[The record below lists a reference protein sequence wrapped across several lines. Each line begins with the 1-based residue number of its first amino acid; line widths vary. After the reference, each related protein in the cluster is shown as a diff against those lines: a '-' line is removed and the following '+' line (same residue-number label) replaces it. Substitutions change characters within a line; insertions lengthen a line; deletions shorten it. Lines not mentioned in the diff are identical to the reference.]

1 MRVHALA
8 KEYGIKSTEFVDIIQ
23 GFGIGVKSHLSVIDD
38 AQVADIRYK
47 MKNREEILKEHS
59 VEKTELELTES
70 DLDEESFDE
79 YDDGEEGVDVDS
91 DADDT
96 PTITYGELAYST
108 KTTATDGS
116 GEETVITED
125 EWELT
130 ESEEVDK
137 LLVPD
142 VEEEKTDDW
151 EMTETSGDT
160 SAEQVSI
167 AEVAK
172 EIDKNIEIAGR
183 AREEYAKN
191 VRARQEEL
199 KATSHENREQLEP
212 VQEVIVEKPKGFW
225 GWLKSLFT

>member
-23 GFGIGVKSHLSVIDD
+23 GFGIAVKSHLSVVDD

-47 MKNREEILKEHS
+47 MENREEILKEHS

-79 YDDGEEGVDVDS
+79 YD
-91 DADDT
+91 
-96 PTITYGELAYST
+96 
-108 KTTATDGS
+108 DGS

-212 VQEVIVEKPKGFW
+212 VQEVIVDRPRGFW
-225 GWLKSLFT
+225 GWITSLFT

>member
-79 YDDGEEGVDVDS
+79 YD
-91 DADDT
+91 
-96 PTITYGELAYST
+96 
-108 KTTATDGS
+108 DGS

>member
-79 YDDGEEGVDVDS
+79 YDDG
-91 DADDT
+91 
-96 PTITYGELAYST
+96 
-108 KTTATDGS
+108 S

-130 ESEEVDK
+130 ESEEVDE

-212 VQEVIVEKPKGFW
+212 VQEVIVDRPRGFW
-225 GWLKSLFT
+225 GWITSLFT

>member
-47 MKNREEILKEHS
+47 MENREEILKEHS

-79 YDDGEEGVDVDS
+79 YDDG
-91 DADDT
+91 
-96 PTITYGELAYST
+96 
-108 KTTATDGS
+108 S

-130 ESEEVDK
+130 ESEEVDE

-142 VEEEKTDDW
+142 AEEEKTDDW

-212 VQEVIVEKPKGFW
+212 VQEVIVDRPRGFW
-225 GWLKSLFT
+225 GWITSLFT

>member
-47 MKNREEILKEHS
+47 MENREGILKEHS

-79 YDDGEEGVDVDS
+79 YD
-91 DADDT
+91 
-96 PTITYGELAYST
+96 
-108 KTTATDGS
+108 DGS

-212 VQEVIVEKPKGFW
+212 VQEVIVDRPRGFW
-225 GWLKSLFT
+225 GWITSLFT